1 MFWQIVI
8 FLIGLAILYL
18 GAEWLIKAASQ
29 MALHYGI
36 RPLVVGI
43 TIVALGTS
51 LPEFFINFF
60 AALTG
65 EHDLAL
71 GNIIGSNICNIAL
84 ILGTSALVFPLT
96 VQPQMLF
103 KEYPLMMGAMVL
115 FYGMAFDGMI
125 SQLDGLIM
133 VISLLG
139 VMTFLFID
147 AKRHPHNPMLEET
160 PDPEDADDLR
170 SPWMKALY
178 TVAGMAFL
186 AGGAHLMVRGAVN
199 IANFMG
205 IDHVV
210 VGLTIVAIGTSLPE
224 LAASM
229 VGAVK
234 QEADLSVGNVLGSN
248 ILNVLFV
255 VGAISI
261 LSPLSVEARSLNV
274 HFPVMLGFSALVLP
288 LAWTQ
293 YCITRWEG
301 VLLLMGFLGY
311 MTYLVLPY
319 V

>member
-1 MFWQIVI
+1 MLWDLLLFSV
-8 FLIGLAILYL
+8 GLVILYL
-18 GAEWLIKAASQ
+18 GAEWLIKAAAQ
-29 MALHYGI
+29 IALHYGI
-36 RPLVVGI
+36 RPLVVGL

-60 AALTG
+60 AAITG
-65 EHDLAL
+65 EHDIAI

-84 ILGTSALVFPLT
+84 ILGTSAVILPMA
-96 VQPQMLF
+96 VQPQMLA

-115 FYGMAFDGMI
+115 FYVLALDGAI
-125 SQLDGLIM
+125 SQVDGGIM
-133 VISLLG
+133 VLALLG
-139 VMTFLFID
+139 VMAFLFLD
-147 AKRHPHNPMLEET
+147 AKRHPQAPPVAEEV
-160 PDPEDADDLR
+160 PEAEAEALR
-170 SPWMKALY
+170 SPWRKTLY
-178 TVAGMAFL
+178 TVAGMTFL

-199 IANFMG
+199 IADTMG

-229 VGAVK
+229 VGAAK

-255 VGAISI
+255 VGAVS
-261 LSPLSVEARSLNV
+261 LVSPLSVESTSLTV

-288 LAWTQ
+288 LAWTR

-301 VLLLMGFLGY
+301 ALLLTGFAGY
-311 MTYLVLPY
+311 MAYLVFPY
-319 V
+319 M

>member
-1 MFWQIVI
+1 MLWYAFL

-18 GAEWLIKAASQ
+18 GAEWLIKAATQ

-36 RPLVVGI
+36 RPLVVGL

-60 AALTG
+60 AAFTG

-84 ILGTSALVFPLT
+84 ILGSSAMILPLV
-96 VQPQMLF
+96 VQPQMLS
-103 KEYPLMMGAMVL
+103 KEYPLMMGAMGL
-115 FYGMAFDGMI
+115 FYVVA
-125 SQLDGLIM
+125 LDGRIGQWDGVLM
-133 VISLLG
+133 VACLLG
-139 VMTFLFID
+139 VMSFLFID
-147 AKRHPHNPMLEET
+147 AKRHPESPLAEMDAE
-160 PDPEDADDLR
+160 PDDADDLR
-170 SPWMKALY
+170 SPWMKTVY

-186 AGGAHLMVRGAVN
+186 AGGAHLMVRGAAN
-199 IANFMG
+199 IATLLG

-229 VGAVK
+229 VGVVR

-255 VGAISI
+255 VGAIAMI
-261 LSPLSVEARSLNV
+261 RPMDVHPTSLDI
-274 HFPVMLGFSALVLP
+274 HLPVMLGFGALVFP

-293 YCITRWEG
+293 HCITRWEG
-301 VLLLMGFLGY
+301 GILFAGFLGY
-311 MTYLVLPY
+311 MTYLVFPY